1 MSRPA
6 QKQRLAAFAQE
17 AFGVLPEYLWA
28 DSPGCFV
35 LRHPITKKW
44 FAVFMD
50 VSGRR
55 LGLESGEMVSI
66 VNVKCDPLL
75 IGSLLMEEGFFPAYH
90 MNKSL
95 WISILLD
102 EKTGDKHIASLL
114 EMSYEAVSLK
124 RKKRRGAQEK
134 SGELNP

>member
-90 MNKSL
+90 MNKEH
-95 WISILLD
+95 WNSIILD
-102 EKTGDKHIASLL
+102 GSIPDQDVKRMIGESYDLCRASH
-114 EMSYEAVSLK
+114 
-124 RKKRRGAQEK
+124 KKRPPLQSVSRCPSE
-134 SGELNP
+134 